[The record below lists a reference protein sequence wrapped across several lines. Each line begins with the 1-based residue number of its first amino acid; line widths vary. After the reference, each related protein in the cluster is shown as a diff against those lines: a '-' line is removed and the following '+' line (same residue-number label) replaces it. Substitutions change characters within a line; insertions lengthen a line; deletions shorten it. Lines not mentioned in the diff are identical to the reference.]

1 MIEPIVFF
9 VEGEDDKRFFER
21 IISRFF
27 NSLLRKTKAHIVTYA
42 QKRGEDLEK
51 RIKGLRE
58 VGWEYFFVTDKN
70 SAKCISEAKERAK
83 QRVCEVDLS
92 RIIVVVPE
100 IEAWYLAGLDKKA
113 CQEIGVPFQDSTD
126 TVTKK
131 VFEEVLALKYKGNRR
146 YFTQRLLDKFS
157 LETAKRKNR
166 SFAYFVSKLSHLC
179 RRLSRKMGKQRQ
191 SLR

>member
-9 VEGEDDKRFFER
+9 VEGKDDKRFFER
-21 IISRFF
+21 IISLFF
-27 NSLLRKTKAHIVTYA
+27 KSRLRKTEVRVIMHAQLSSEKLNRHIKALNESGV
-42 QKRGEDLEK
+42 
-51 RIKGLRE
+51 
-58 VGWEYFFVTDKN
+58 EYFFVIDKN
-70 SAKCISEAKERAK
+70 SAKCISEAKERTK
-83 QRVCEVDLS
+83 QRICEVDLS

-146 YFTQRLLDKFS
+146 YFTQRLLDMFS

-179 RRLSRKMGKQRQ
+179 RRLSGKMSKRRQ